1 MPAPGYEKTKLP
13 LSMRYRTLI
22 ILFFFSLNLT
32 AQQAN
37 KYIFRHID
45 QTDGLLHNDVYSV
58 SQDAKGYIWILTA
71 NGLQRYDGTRFINYQ
86 HIVSDGTIELGD
98 LYSDNKR
105 NELWVSKV
113 NILENL
119 DLSNNRFRKYDAEQ
133 VLKDP
138 AFTFDTYIDEFNN
151 RYLLGEKG
159 LFYLTTDN
167 KIGGSCLN
175 IRPLDQHK
183 SNLLVR
189 DSLRNQTWVC
199 SERGLLLFDGSTRKI
214 FSTTYNPIHHPW
226 LSSSLNRN
234 INPRIIMV
242 DSRSNL
248 WVSTWGSL
256 FYRFNQQTGK
266 FSSYNLSSLK
276 DPHNYTKKSDI
287 TLLINTIFEDNHG
300 NIWITTENAGLLLY
314 HHETD
319 SFEEIIVDDKNIRSI
334 DYNFKIYSI
343 TQDREDNIWLGT
355 DKGISMFNPYRQ
367 YFSVIKP
374 AENTPK
380 LRKREILGFIQT
392 AAGNV
397 LVGTWGGG
405 IAVYDD
411 QLRFKKN
418 ILFPNPAQY
427 NMVFSF
433 IQQDDGNIWAG
444 CQHGYI
450 HIYNPVT
457 ESLKTINPPELAGST
472 ILCMVKDAKGN
483 IWFGLHNGK
492 IAQWNKAENKFYPF
506 KGSSGAPVLQM
517 LIDKAQ
523 HFWAGTAIGFKEFDP
538 VKMIYS
544 QVFLPDKNNPHAISE
559 KISQCIEAYDDTTL
573 IIGTKHGGLNF
584 FNTSS
589 KTFSQDSSHEELL
602 SGSINAIKKDTDN
615 NIWVT
620 TNYNLYTFNRGN
632 KKFVRYN
639 IEPGIINSSFYT
651 GFYTLQDGTWLTA
664 SATEIIHFQP
674 KAGIQNS
681 NNEKV
686 EVTGFKIFDTP
697 VFVDSFLYRNTPV
710 ELTYKQNFFTVE
722 FAVLNFYN
730 LHQPKYFYKLSD
742 VNKEWVS
749 VGTKNFASYT
759 NLAPGEYVFSVK
771 TENGTGI
778 SQATSFTIIISP
790 PFWQTWWFRS
800 IILSGVLLLIFLL
813 VKWRERNIKAIETE
827 KLKVQQLS
835 AAQYKSKLEL
845 EQIINYFSSSLI
857 DKNKVEDVLWDVAKN
872 LIGRLGFVDC
882 MIYLWNA
889 DKTKMIQKAGFGP
902 KGSIEGIKEQPFD
915 VVAGQGVV
923 GHVMQTKEPLLIP
936 DTSKDSRY
944 RPDEM
949 ERLSEITVPVIY
961 NNELIGIID
970 SEHYERNFYTPQH
983 LQIMSTIA
991 TLMANKIR
999 SIEAEQMLQRTHIEM
1014 YSMNE
1019 QLSKAKLEA
1028 LRAQMN
1034 PHFIFNC
1041 LNSIDNLI
1049 QMDEKE
1055 KATLYLAKFAT
1066 LIRSILES
1074 STDDEVDCWKDME
1087 TLQLY
1092 LELEALRFDNKFSYV
1107 VTIAAEIKNGDYKV
1121 PPLVIQPFVE
1131 NAIHHGLLNKIEHDK
1146 KLLVDV
1152 AVTNSHIHYS
1162 IEDNGVGRAKA
1173 ALYKQLNQPT
1183 YESMGMRIT
1192 ADRISL
1198 FNQQSNSSVKIIDL
1212 YDEHESPVGTKVEVD
1227 LVHHP

>member
-1 MPAPGYEKTKLP
+1 
-13 LSMRYRTLI
+13 MRYRI
-22 ILFFFSLNLT
+22 GVILVFVSLNLP
-32 AQQAN
+32 AQKAG

-45 QTDGLLHNDVYSV
+45 QADGLLHNDVFSI
-58 SQDAKGYIWILTA
+58 SQDSKGYIWILTA
-71 NGLQRYDGTRFINYQ
+71 NGLQRYDGTRFINYP
-86 HIVSDGTIELGD
+86 HIVNDGTIELAD
-98 LYSDNKR
+98 LYSDNKK
-105 NELWVSKV
+105 NELWVSKGKV
-113 NILENL
+113 LESL
-119 DLSNNRFRKYDAEQ
+119 DLSNNRFRKYDAQQ

-138 AFTFDTYIDEFNN
+138 AFTFDTYTDEYNN

-159 LFYLTTDN
+159 LFALTAGD
-167 KIGGSCLN
+167 KIGSSSLN
-175 IRPLDQHK
+175 IRPLGLRK
-183 SNLLVR
+183 SGLFVR

-199 SERGLLLFDGSTRKI
+199 SERGLLLFDESSKKI
-214 FSTTYNPIHHPW
+214 FSSTYNPNHHPL
-226 LSSSLNRN
+226 LSTSPDRH
-234 INPRIIMV
+234 INPRLIMV
-242 DSRSNL
+242 DSRSNV
-248 WVSTWGSL
+248 WISTWGSL
-256 FYRFNQQTGK
+256 FYRFNQLTGK
-266 FSSYNLSSLK
+266 FSFYNLSSIK

-300 NIWITTENAGLLLY
+300 NLWFTTENAGLLLY
-314 HHETD
+314 NNETD
-319 SFEEIIVDDKNIRSI
+319 SFEEIIVDDKNAQSI
-334 DYNFKIYSI
+334 DYNFKVYSI
-343 TQDREDNIWLGT
+343 MQDKEDNIWLGT
-355 DKGISMFNPYRQ
+355 DKGISMFNPYKQ
-367 YFSVIKP
+367 YFTVIKP
-374 AENTPK
+374 AENTPT
-380 LRKREILGFIQT
+380 LLKREILGFIQT

-397 LVGTWGGG
+397 LVGTWAGG

-411 QLRFKKN
+411 QWRFKKN
-418 ILFPNPAQY
+418 ILFPSPAQY

-433 IQQDDGNIWAG
+433 IQQEDGDIWAG

-457 ESLKTINPPELAGST
+457 ESLKTINPPAFAGAT
-472 ILCMVKDAKGN
+472 IRCMVKDAKGN
-483 IWFGLHNGK
+483 VWFGLHNGK
-492 IAQWNKAENKFYPF
+492 IAQWNKEENKFYAF
-506 KGSSGAPVLQM
+506 KGSSGSPVLQI

-523 HFWAGTAIGFKEFDP
+523 HFWVSTAIGFKEFDP
-538 VKMIYS
+538 AQMNYS
-544 QVFLPDKNNPHAISE
+544 QVFMPDKNNPHAISE
-559 KISQCIEAYDDTTL
+559 MISQCIEAYDDTTL
-573 IIGTKHGGLNF
+573 LIGTKHGGLNF
-584 FNTSS
+584 FNTLS
-589 KTFSQDSSHEELL
+589 KKFSQESSHDELL
-602 SGSINAIKKDTDN
+602 SGSINAIKKDAEGDIWFTTD
-615 NIWVT
+615 
-620 TNYNLYTFNRGN
+620 YNLYTFNPGN
-632 KKFVRYN
+632 KKLVRYN
-639 IEPGIINSSFYT
+639 LEPGIINASFYT
-651 GFYTLQDGTWLTA
+651 GFYTLKDGSWLTA
-664 SATEIIHFQP
+664 SATEIIRFQP
-674 KAGIQNS
+674 KASIQNS
-681 NNEKV
+681 TNEKV
-686 EVTGFKIFDTP
+686 EVAGFKIFDTP
-697 VFVDSFLYRNTPV
+697 VFIDSFLYRNKPI

-722 FAVLNFYN
+722 FGVLNFYN

-742 VNKEWVS
+742 VNKDWVS
-749 VGTKNFASYT
+749 AGTKNFAGYT
-759 NLAPGEYVFSVK
+759 NLAPGKYVFSVK
-771 TENGTGI
+771 TENGMQV
-778 SQATSFTIIISP
+778 SPATSFTIIISP
-790 PFWQTWWFRS
+790 PFWQAWWFRS
-800 IILSGVLLLIFLL
+800 IIIASILLLILLL

-827 KLKVQQLS
+827 KFKVQQLS

-872 LIGRLGFVDC
+872 LIGQLGFVDC
-882 MIYLWNA
+882 MIYLWNP
-889 DKTKMIQKAGFGP
+889 DKSKMIQKAGFGP
-902 KGSIEGIKEQPFD
+902 KGSIEEIREQPFD
-915 VVAGQGVV
+915 VVPGQGVV
-923 GHVMQTKEPLLIP
+923 GYVMQTKEPLLIP
-936 DTSKDSRY
+936 DTSKDNRY

-983 LQIMSTIA
+983 LQVMSTIA
-991 TLMANKIR
+991 TLMANKIK

-1074 STDDEVDCWKDME
+1074 SSEDEVDCWKDME

-1092 LELEALRFDNKFSYV
+1092 LELEALRFDNKFSYE

-1152 AVTNSHIHYS
+1152 AVTNNHIHYR
-1162 IEDNGVGRAKA
+1162 IEDNGVGRVKA
-1173 ALYKQLNQPT
+1173 ALYKQLNQPA

-1198 FNQQSNSSVKIIDL
+1198 FNQQSNSSIKIEDL
-1212 YDEHESPVGTKVEVD
+1212 YDENKRPAGTKVEVQ
-1227 LVHHP
+1227 LVYHP

>member
-1 MPAPGYEKTKLP
+1 
-13 LSMRYRTLI
+13 MRHRTLI
-22 ILFFFSLNLT
+22 ILFLFSLNLS
-32 AQQAN
+32 AQQPG

-45 QTDGLLHNDVYSV
+45 QADGLLHNDVFSI

-86 HIVSDGTIELGD
+86 QIVREGKIELGD
-98 LYSDNKR
+98 LYSANEQ
-105 NELWVSKV
+105 NELWVSKL
-113 NILENL
+113 NILEQL

-138 AFTFDTYIDEFNN
+138 AFTFETYTDEFNN
-151 RYLLGEKG
+151 RYQLGEKG
-159 LFYLTTDN
+159 LFFLTTDN
-167 KIGGSCLN
+167 KIGGSSLN
-175 IRPLDQHK
+175 IRPLGLHK
-183 SNLLVR
+183 SGLFVK

-199 SERGLLLFDGSTRKI
+199 SERGLLLFDGSSKKI
-214 FSTTYNPIHHPW
+214 YSATYNPIHHPL
-226 LSSSLNRN
+226 LSYFPHRN

-242 DSRSNL
+242 DSRSNV
-248 WVSTWGSL
+248 WISIWGSL

-266 FSSYNLSSLK
+266 FSFYNLSSIK

-287 TLLINTIFEDNHG
+287 TLLINTIFEDSHANL
-300 NIWITTENAGLLLY
+300 WITTENAGLLLY
-314 HHETD
+314 HSETD
-319 SFEEIIVDDKNIRSI
+319 SFEEIIVDDKNLQSI

-343 TQDREDNIWLGT
+343 MQDKEDNIWLGT
-355 DKGISMFNPYRQ
+355 DKGISVFNPYRQ
-367 YFSVIKP
+367 YFTVIKP
-374 AENTPK
+374 SESTPA

-392 AAGNV
+392 AAGNI

-405 IAVYDD
+405 IAVYDG
-411 QLRFKKN
+411 QWRFKKN
-418 ILFPNPAQY
+418 ILFASPVQY
-427 NMVFSF
+427 NMVYAF

-457 ESLKTINPPELAGST
+457 ESLKTINPPELDGST
-472 ILCMVKDAKGN
+472 VRCMVKDAKGN

-492 IAQWNKAENKFYPF
+492 IVQWNKEENKFYPF
-506 KGSSGAPVLQM
+506 KGGNGAPVHQI
-517 LIDKAQ
+517 LIDRAQ
-523 HFWAGTAIGFKEFDP
+523 QFWVSTFIGFKEFDP

-544 QVFLPDKNNPHAISE
+544 QVFLPGKTNPHAISE
-559 KISQCIEAYDDTTL
+559 TISQGIEAYDDTTL
-573 IIGTKHGGLNF
+573 LIGTKHGGWNF

-589 KTFSQDSSHEELL
+589 KKFSQDSSHDELL
-602 SGSINAIKKDTDN
+602 SGSINAIKKDIDGHIWFTTD
-615 NIWVT
+615 
-620 TNYNLYTFNRGN
+620 YNLYTFRPDS
-632 KKFVRYN
+632 KKLVRYN
-639 IEPGIINSSFYT
+639 LEPGIINASFYT
-651 GFYTLQDGTWLTA
+651 GFYTLNDGTWLTA

-674 KAGIQNS
+674 KASIQNY

-686 EVTGFKIFDTP
+686 QVAGFKIFDTP
-697 VFVDSFLYRNTPV
+697 VFIDSLLYRNAPIG
-710 ELTYKQNFFTVE
+710 LTYKQNFFTVE

-742 VNKEWVS
+742 VNKDWVS
-749 VGTKNFASYT
+749 AGSKNFASYT
-759 NLAPGEYVFSVK
+759 NLAPGKYVFSVK
-771 TENGTGI
+771 TENGMQA
-778 SQATSFTIIISP
+778 SPATSFTIIISP

-800 IILSGVLLLIFLL
+800 IIVSAILLLIFLL

-882 MIYLWNA
+882 MIYLWNG

-902 KGSIEGIKEQPFD
+902 KGSIEEIREQPFD

-923 GHVMQTKEPLLIP
+923 GYVMQTKEPLLIP
-936 DTSKDSRY
+936 DTSRDSRY

-949 ERLSEITVPVIY
+949 KRLSEITVPVIY
-961 NNELIGIID
+961 NNELIGVID

-991 TLMANKIR
+991 TLMGNKIK
-999 SIEAEQMLQRTHIEM
+999 SIEAEQILQRTHIEM

-1074 STDDEVDCWKDME
+1074 STNDEVDCWKDME

-1146 KLLVDV
+1146 KLLVHV
-1152 AVTNSHIHYS
+1152 AVTNNHIHYS

-1198 FNQQSNSSVKIIDL
+1198 FNQQSSSSVKIIDL
-1212 YDEHESPVGTKVEVD
+1212 YDEHENPAGTKVDVE